1 MRSQDMSCLQDPV
14 PPRRD
19 AVKRFALL
27 AAGILAGMLAQDPAD
42 AEWVLVRR
50 VFDGDTFVTSTGA
63 KMRVMD
69 IDTPETHHP
78 DKRREPGGEE
88 ATRLAR
94 FFLQGNYVWLEGN
107 ARDRYGRRL
116 ARVQLPGGAWYGDI
130 VRSHGYDK
138 RTRRVYAQGAP
149 GQAPAPLKGNPY
161 RYTSAEFVWVKGH
174 YRKDGTWVPGH
185 YRKKSPGPMQ
195 PQR

>member
-1 MRSQDMSCLQDPV
+1 MMRP
-14 PPRRD
+14 
-19 AVKRFALL
+19 ALL
-27 AAGILAGMLAQDPAD
+27 ASCILAASLAPGPAG

-50 VFDGDTFVTSTGA
+50 VFDGDTFLTSTGT
-63 KMRVMD
+63 KVRVTD

-78 DKRREPGGEE
+78 QKHREPGGEE

-107 ARDRYGRRL
+107 ATDRYGRRL

-130 VRSHGYDK
+130 VRAHGYDK

-149 GQAPAPLKGNPY
+149 GQPPAPLKRNPY
-161 RYTSAEFVWVKGH
+161 RYTSGEMVWVKGH
-174 YRKDGTWVPGH
+174 YRADGTWVPGH
-185 YRKKSPGPMQ
+185 YRKKTPAP
-195 PQR
+195 PKTNP

>member
-1 MRSQDMSCLQDPV
+1 
-14 PPRRD
+14 
-19 AVKRFALL
+19 
-27 AAGILAGMLAQDPAD
+27 MLASGIRLCFVAALTLVPAVLASGPAR

-50 VFDGDTFVTSTGA
+50 VMDGDTFMISTGT
-63 KMRVMD
+63 KVRVMD

-78 DKRREPGGEE
+78 DKGREPGGEE
-88 ATRLAR
+88 ATRLAK
-94 FFLQGNYVWLEGN
+94 FFLQGNYVWLEDN
-107 ARDRYGRRL
+107 ATDKFGRRL

-149 GQAPAPLKGNPY
+149 GQAPIPLQRNPY
-161 RYTSAEFVWVKGH
+161 RYNSAEMVWVKGH

-185 YRKKSPGPMQ
+185 YRKKTPKPSDTHQ
-195 PQR
+195 